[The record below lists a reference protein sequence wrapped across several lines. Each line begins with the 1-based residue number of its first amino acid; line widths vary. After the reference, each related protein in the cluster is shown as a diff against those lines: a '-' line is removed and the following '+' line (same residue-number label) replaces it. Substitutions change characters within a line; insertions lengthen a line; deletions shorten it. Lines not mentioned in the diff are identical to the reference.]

1 MSSQFL
7 SNSKLP
13 RGELTVAAEG
23 LIYNKS
29 CDYDNHIM
37 AGKMA
42 GDKPPALRYK
52 LNQYVERRDSSLYMG
67 KLPQAKFKWW
77 VRPIRYA
84 YIKRPLGTGI
94 RIPSSF
100 TVFNQNATDFFAFSS
115 ASFFDLPYRFSLY

>member
-1 MSSQFL
+1 MRETRLYGSEG
-7 SNSKLP
+7 
-13 RGELTVAAEG
+13 GEAKASPTP
-23 LIYNKS
+23 I
-29 CDYDNHIM
+29 
-37 AGKMA
+37 
-42 GDKPPALRYK
+42 
-52 LNQYVERRDSSLYMG
+52 MG

-100 TVFNQNATDFFAFSS
+100 TVFNQNATDFSAFSS